1 MALLGQG
8 AITIWQDVR
17 PDVHPDVHPDAR
29 AEFFEWHNREHI
41 PERVGIAGF
50 LCARRWA
57 AIDGAP
63 EFFTLYET
71 ANPQVHTS
79 AGYLDR
85 LNNPSPWTRRFAPNM
100 VNNIR
105 SLCRVAF
112 SAGQGQ
118 GGLLV
123 TLRYD
128 VAPESAQAQLRLLT
142 EQILPKLIE
151 SPGITGAHL
160 CLADKA
166 ASSIQTEEK
175 KSRPQAAL
183 VPTWVILVEGAADP
197 SPLVTACNAALAD
210 EVLAAAGAHGIARG
224 LYRLQYGYN
233 AAA

>member
-1 MALLGQG
+1 MLGQG
-8 AITIWQDVR
+8 AITIWQDAR
-17 PDVHPDVHPDAR
+17 PEAR

-50 LCARRWA
+50 LRARRWA

-71 ANPQVHTS
+71 ADAQVHTS
-79 AGYLDR
+79 AGYLQR

-105 SLCRVAF
+105 SLCRVAY
-112 SAGQGQ
+112 SAGAGQ

-128 VAPESAQAQLRLLT
+128 VTAEAEPAQLRLLI
-142 EQILPKLIE
+142 EQILPKLVE
-151 SPGITGAHL
+151 QPGITAAHL

-183 VPTWVILVEGAADP
+183 VPTWVILVEGAADR
-197 SPLVTACNAALAD
+197 TALLAVCDEVLAD
-210 EVLAAAGAHGIARG
+210 HVLAAAGAYGIARG
-224 LYRLQYGYN
+224 LYQLQYGYS
-233 AAA
+233 AAVT

>member
-8 AITIWQDVR
+8 AITIWQDAR
-17 PDVHPDVHPDAR
+17 PEAR

-41 PERVGIAGF
+41 VERVGIAGF
-50 LCARRWA
+50 LRARRWV

-71 ANPQVHTS
+71 ADPQVHTS
-79 AGYLDR
+79 AGYLER

-105 SLCRVAF
+105 SLCRVAY
-112 SAGQGQ
+112 SIGAGQ

-123 TLRYD
+123 ALRYD
-128 VAPESAQAQLRLLT
+128 VVPGSAQAQLQLLT
-142 EQILPKLIE
+142 EKILPQLVE
-151 SPGITGAHL
+151 QPGITGAHL

-183 VPTWVILVEGAADP
+183 VPTWVILVEGAADRA
-197 SPLVTACNAALAD
+197 SLLAACSEALAD
-210 EVLAAAGAHGIARG
+210 QVLTAAGAYGIARG
-224 LYRLQYGYN
+224 LYQLQYGYSVK
-233 AAA
+233 

>member
-8 AITIWQDVR
+8 AITIWQDAL
-17 PDVHPDVHPDAR
+17 PEAR

-41 PERVGIAGF
+41 AERVGIAGF
-50 LCARRWA
+50 LRARRWV

-71 ANPQVHTS
+71 ADAQVHTS
-79 AGYLDR
+79 AGYLER

-105 SLCRVAF
+105 SLCRVAY
-112 SAGQGQ
+112 SIGAGQ

-123 TLRYD
+123 ALRYD
-128 VAPESAQAQLRLLT
+128 VTLASAQAQLQLLT
-142 EQILPKLIE
+142 EKILPQLVE
-151 SPGITGAHL
+151 QPGITGVHL

-183 VPTWVILVEGAADP
+183 VPTWVILVEGAADRA
-197 SPLVTACNAALAD
+197 SLLAACSEALAD
-210 EVLAAAGAHGIARG
+210 QVLTAAGAYGIARG
-224 LYRLQYGYN
+224 LYQLQYGYSVK
-233 AAA
+233 

>member
-8 AITIWQDVR
+8 AITIWQDAR
-17 PDVHPDVHPDAR
+17 PEAR

-41 PERVGIAGF
+41 AERVGIAGF
-50 LCARRWA
+50 LRARRWV

-71 ANPQVHTS
+71 ADPQVHSS
-79 AGYLDR
+79 AGYLER

-105 SLCRVAF
+105 SLCRVAY
-112 SAGQGQ
+112 SIGAGQ

-123 TLRYD
+123 ALRYD
-128 VAPESAQAQLRLLT
+128 VVPGSAQAQLQLLT
-142 EQILPKLIE
+142 EKILPKLVE
-151 SPGITGAHL
+151 QPGITGVHL

-183 VPTWVILVEGAADP
+183 VPTWVILVEGAADRA
-197 SPLVTACNAALAD
+197 SLLAACSEALAD
-210 EVLAAAGAHGIARG
+210 QVLTAAGAYGIARG
-224 LYRLQYGYN
+224 LYQLQYGYSVK
-233 AAA
+233 

>member
-8 AITIWQDVR
+8 AITIWQDAR
-17 PDVHPDVHPDAR
+17 PEAR

-41 PERVGIAGF
+41 AERVGIAGF
-50 LCARRWA
+50 LRARRWV

-71 ANPQVHTS
+71 ADPQVHSS
-79 AGYLDR
+79 AGYLER

-105 SLCRVAF
+105 SLCRVAY
-112 SAGQGQ
+112 SIGAGQ

-123 TLRYD
+123 ALRYD
-128 VAPESAQAQLRLLT
+128 VTLASEQAQLQLLT
-142 EQILPKLIE
+142 EKILPKLVE
-151 SPGITGAHL
+151 QPGITGVHL

-183 VPTWVILVEGAADP
+183 VPTWVILVEGAADRA
-197 SPLVTACNAALAD
+197 SLLAACSEALAD
-210 EVLAAAGAHGIARG
+210 QVLTAAGAYGIARG
-224 LYRLQYGYN
+224 LYQLQYGYSVK
-233 AAA
+233 

>member
-8 AITIWQDVR
+8 AITIWQDAR
-17 PDVHPDVHPDAR
+17 PEAR

-41 PERVGIAGF
+41 AERVGIAGF
-50 LCARRWA
+50 LRARRWV

-71 ANPQVHTS
+71 ADPQVHSS
-79 AGYLDR
+79 AGYLER

-105 SLCRVAF
+105 SLCRVAY
-112 SAGQGQ
+112 SIGAGQ

-123 TLRYD
+123 ALRYD
-128 VAPESAQAQLRLLT
+128 VTLASEQAQLQLLT
-142 EQILPKLIE
+142 EKILPKLVE
-151 SPGITGAHL
+151 QPGITGVHL

-183 VPTWVILVEGAADP
+183 VPTWVILVEGAADRA
-197 SPLVTACNAALAD
+197 SLLAACSEALAD
-210 EVLAAAGAHGIARG
+210 QVLAAAGAYGIARG
-224 LYRLQYGYN
+224 LYQLQYGYSVK
-233 AAA
+233 